1 MQPIS
6 EKDLEECA
14 EKFKELSQKKDV
26 KLFLSISAA
35 LLNRVDELEI
45 ITQIDGVKMQ
55 LSLLPESK
63 NY

>member
-14 EKFKELSQKKDV
+14 EKFEELSQKKDV

-35 LLNRVDELEI
+35 LLNRVDDLEI
-45 ITQIDGVKMQ
+45 ITQIAGIKMQ
-55 LSLLPESK
+55 LSLLPDSK